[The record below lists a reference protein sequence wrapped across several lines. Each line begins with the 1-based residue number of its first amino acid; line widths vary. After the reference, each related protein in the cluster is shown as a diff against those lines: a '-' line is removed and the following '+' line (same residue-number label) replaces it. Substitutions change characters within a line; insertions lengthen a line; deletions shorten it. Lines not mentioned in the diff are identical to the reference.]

1 LASVNQELK
10 AALADARGQLALGAH
25 NLDQCLTVS
34 WSWEA
39 CGLTAIVVLLADRLI
54 RPLWIR
60 YTGRDYF
67 LDT

>member
-1 LASVNQELK
+1 VSANKELK
-10 AALADARGQLALGAH
+10 TSLLEAKGQLSQEMAS
-25 NLDQCLTVS
+25 LDQCLTIS

-39 CGLTAIVVLLADRLI
+39 CGLTAIAVLLLDRLV

-60 YTGRDYF
+60 YTGREYF

>member
-1 LASVNQELK
+1 MLDVK
-10 AALADARGQLALGAH
+10 GQLAQEVAL
-25 NLDQCLTVS
+25 LDQCLTVS

-54 RPLWIR
+54 RPLWVR
-60 YTGRDYF
+60 YTGKEYF